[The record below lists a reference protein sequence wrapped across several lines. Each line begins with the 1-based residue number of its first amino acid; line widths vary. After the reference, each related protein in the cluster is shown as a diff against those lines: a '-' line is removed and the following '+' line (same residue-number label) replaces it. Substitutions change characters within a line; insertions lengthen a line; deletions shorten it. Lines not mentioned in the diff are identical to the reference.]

1 MTQLQMSYTSD
12 VARRLERLAEYYEQ
26 GPASELMSRTLDKL
40 LTLEANACQEQL
52 RQLHTDLVGFEQ
64 QYGLPSAEFY
74 LQFQSGQTDD
84 RMDYVE
90 WASLYQM
97 KQDLEKRLFLLTGRE
112 DQ

>member
-1 MTQLQMSYTSD
+1 MNSD
-12 VARRLERLAEYYEQ
+12 TFYE
-26 GPASELMSRTLDKL
+26 L
-40 LTLEANACQEQL
+40 
-52 RQLHTDLVGFEQ
+52 
-64 QYGLPSAEFY
+64 
-74 LQFQSGQTDD
+74 FQHGKTDD